1 MSDAFQDHYADAF
14 AHCYGC
20 GRLNTEGYQIKS
32 YWEREESVFQ
42 SVCRFEPRPYHT
54 GGFPEFVYGGLIAS
68 LVDCHSAGT
77 AAAAQARAEGR
88 KLGSRPL
95 GRYVTAS
102 LKVDFIKPTPL
113 RTINLRSRVVKM
125 TDRKVI
131 VQTTVAV
138 DGVTRA
144 TGEAVMVKLRDPP

>member
-1 MSDAFQDHYADAF
+1 MSEAFQDHYADTF

-20 GRLNTEGYQIKS
+20 GRLNAEGYQLKS
-32 YWEREESVFQ
+32 YWEGEESVCQ
-42 SVCRFEPRPYHT
+42 FEPRPYHT

-68 LVDCHSAGT
+68 LVDCHSAAT
-77 AAAAQARAEGR
+77 AAAAKARAEGR
-88 KLGSRPL
+88 ELGSRPL
-95 GRYVTAS
+95 DRFVTAS

-113 RTINLRSRVVKM
+113 RTINLRGRVVEM

-131 VQTTVAV
+131 VQTLVSV

-144 TGEAVMVKLRDPP
+144 TGEAVMVKLPDSS